1 MQDLIDEYIN
11 EIKNSDDFKK
21 LLELKKLIDDKYQS
35 LIMSFNVIKDNYFK
49 ALENKKYY
57 KDFNLIEKEY
67 QDVKTSLYS
76 KEEVKEYI
84 KLENI
89 INNQLI
95 RDINKIKESISTK
108 FGKSKI
114 IDIFK

>member
-11 EIKNSDDFKK
+11 EIKNSDNFKK
-21 LLELKKLIDDKYQS
+21 LLELKKIIDDKYQS

-84 KLENI
+84 KLENK

-95 RDINKIKESISTK
+95 SDFNKIKESISTK